1 MVAAALAWAGDAD
14 ALATTASTATRARR
28 WRMPKDVPE
37 QPAGPTFRA
46 LSHVECDALLARNH
60 VGRIAFAF
68 RDRIDI
74 TPIHYVYE
82 AGWLFGRTS
91 EGAKLSTIA
100 HNIWVA
106 FEVDE
111 IRGVFDWASVVVHGT
126 FHRIDLGGS
135 PREQAAGARAI
146 HLLRAIV
153 PETFEADDPV
163 AFRTVLFR
171 IAIGEVSGREA
182 RPGAAPELADVV
194 KAEKKARAAK
204 SKEAGPGD
212 HSGW

>member
-14 ALATTASTATRARR
+14 ALATTATSTATRARR
-28 WRMPKDVPE
+28 WTMPDDVRE
-37 QPAGPTFRA
+37 PAGPTFRA

-68 RDRIDI
+68 HDRIDI

-91 EGAKLSTIA
+91 EGAKLATIA

-126 FHRIDLGGS
+126 FHLIDLGGS

-146 HLLRAIV
+146 HLLREIV

-163 AFRTVLFR
+163 AIRTVLFR

-182 RPGAAPELADVV
+182 RPGVAPELADVV
-194 KAEKKARAAK
+194 KAERKARAAR
-204 SKEAGPGD
+204 SREEGPGD
-212 HSGW
+212 LSGW

>member
-14 ALATTASTATRARR
+14 ALATTAASTATRARR

-91 EGAKLSTIA
+91 EGAKLATIA

-146 HLLRAIV
+146 HLLREIV

-163 AFRTVLFR
+163 EFRTVLFR

-182 RPGAAPELADVV
+182 RPGRSVVENVARQMREKTPDVSERRAD
-194 KAEKKARAAK
+194 R
-204 SKEAGPGD
+204 
-212 HSGW
+212 SGW